1 MFASQLDV
9 GGVLPGGAVTLASG
23 SSVSLDMVTDSSAT
37 VWTSLALASVSNVIV
52 LLSELAAIVRC
63 SKASDMLLPR
73 SVTILAV

>member
-1 MFASQLDV
+1 M
-9 GGVLPGGAVTLASG
+9 PGDAVTLAAG
-23 SSVSLDMVTDSSAT
+23 VSVSLAMLADSSAT

-63 SKASDMLLPR
+63 SKASDMLLPL